1 MNFNDGFSR
10 RVAMARNSLGLTQ
23 AELAKKVG
31 VVTRQIAAY
40 EGNEAKPREKVLT
53 NLAAVLGTTNQW
65 LMTGE
70 GKSPNISNVKQTVTV
85 TEIPV
90 ISLADAYQ
98 FLYSQDD
105 SYINCISGLIPA
117 PLLASESA
125 FAIEVQGDGMRSAYG
140 VNIIE
145 GSLVTFDPDREVSHG
160 DLVLINKKGDN
171 DIFFVQALRENHSW
185 IYQYL
190 NPIYQK
196 PVNKGDE
203 ITVLAVA
210 IHYQYDLRDGDHHH
224 WFFTPKLPKIVSE
237 IPPDY
242 VAAQGGSLLPNNHEL
257 VARLDKIESMLEQL
271 LNKK

>member
-40 EGNEAKPREKVLT
+40 EGNEAKPREKALT
-53 NLAAVLGTTNQW
+53 NLAAALGTTNQW

-98 FLYSQDD
+98 FLYSHDE

-140 VNIIE
+140 VNVIE
-145 GSLVTFDPDREVSHG
+145 GSLVTFEPDREVSHG

-190 NPIYQK
+190 NPMYK
-196 PVNKGDE
+196 NPVNKGDDV
-203 ITVLAVA
+203 TVLAVA
-210 IHYQYDLRDGDHHH
+210 IHYQYDLRDGDHRH
-224 WFFTPKLPKIVSE
+224 WFYTPVTTEGLDEYI
-237 IPPDY
+237 I
-242 VAAQGGSLLPNNHEL
+242 AQGESTLPTYTKLNK
-257 VARLDKIESMLEQL
+257 RLDKIESMLEQL
-271 LNKK
+271 LSKR